1 MNEVTLTL
9 PLVDVEKV
17 LQALAK
23 MPIETHAD
31 LFFRIRSD
39 VMQQQQQQMPVPTPD
54 QANAPA

>member
-1 MNEVTLTL
+1 MKDVTLTL
-9 PLVDVEKV
+9 PLAEVEKL

-39 VMQQQQQQMPVPTPD
+39 VMQQQQQQQP
-54 QANAPA
+54 APPAE

>member
-9 PLVDVEKV
+9 PLADVDKV

-39 VMQQQQQQMPVPTPD
+39 VMQQQQKAMPVPTPD
-54 QANAPA
+54 QQNAPA